1 MLNRLRLQLTTA
13 NATSVIRKMLVPPQE
28 EERTVARTEQ
38 QLTSYQQLRQIA
50 ELLLILTILL
60 IAGLAHGIAM
70 FDNPFYL
77 GDEGTYMSEA
87 WAVVK
92 QGRFDP
98 YTYTYGHAPL
108 GWVQIALWTLL
119 VGGFHAFGTAIETG
133 RAFMLIYQVGS
144 TFLLYGIARKISNS
158 TIVATITCL
167 FFALS
172 PYAIYIHRR
181 VLLDNSVTFWI
192 LLSILLLLSNR
203 LTLNRV
209 WLSAVALGIGVLSKE
224 NAIFLLPVLAYMVFY
239 RTDPSH
245 RWFATIGWVTIVSAI
260 VSYYVMFAA
269 LKGELFPY
277 GTPLGGSRPHVSM
290 LDTLLWQAGREKD
303 GGLFDLQSKFWH
315 TVDIWSQAEPIL
327 IIGGSIAAILSILL
341 IKKHRLVGLMGI
353 ATLLLWLFLMRGSL
367 VLDFY
372 IAPELPFMALNI
384 TLVLGVATT
393 TCKELWQKH
402 HGSWRLFWGTLFRG
416 MQVTMLGLCCAGML
430 TQYSNPALGL
440 QQDPALL
447 WKPANAVAVQK
458 EALQWIKTHIS
469 QCNSMV
475 IDPSMWTDLHEI
487 AGTSGYQLSHSY
499 WQVALDP
506 AIQHGVF
513 HNDWHNID
521 YVVATPGLLFDTNF
535 YQLQLVKLALQ
546 NSLPVISFKAGNTQ
560 IDVFQVHKGVL
571 KPGLGCST
579 LSP

>member
-1 MLNRLRLQLTTA
+1 MKMLNKQPA
-13 NATSVIRKMLVPPQE
+13 
-28 EERTVARTEQ
+28 
-38 QLTSYQQLRQIA
+38 TSYQQLRQIA
-50 ELLLILTILL
+50 ELLLILVILL
-60 IAGLAHGIAM
+60 IAGFAHGVAM

-92 QGRFDP
+92 EGRFDP

-119 VGGFHAFGTAIETG
+119 VGGFHTFGTAIETG
-133 RAFMLIYQVGS
+133 RAFMLIYQLGS

-167 FFALS
+167 LFAFS

-192 LLSILLLLSNR
+192 LLSILILLSNR

-209 WLSAVALGIGVLSKE
+209 WLSAVALGIGILSKE

-245 RWFATIGWVTIVSAI
+245 RWLATIGWVTIVSAM

-269 LKGELFPY
+269 LNGELFPY

-290 LDTLLWQAGREKD
+290 LDSLLWQAGREKD
-303 GGLFDLQSKFWH
+303 GGLFDTHSKFWH
-315 TVDIWSQAEPIL
+315 TVGIWWQAEPIL
-327 IIGGSIAAILSILL
+327 IIGGSTAALLSILL
-341 IKKHRLVGLMGI
+341 IKKYRLVGLMGI
-353 ATLLLWLFLMRGSL
+353 ATLSLWLFLMRGSL

-372 IAPELPFMALNI
+372 IAPELPFMALNMA
-384 TLVLGVATT
+384 LVLGVVATT
-393 TCKELWQKH
+393 CQELWQKH
-402 HGSWRLFWGTLFRG
+402 HGSWRLFWGVLFRG

-430 TQYSNPALGL
+430 LEYTSPALGL
-440 QQDPALL
+440 QQDPSLL
-447 WKPANAVAVQK
+447 WKPARAVATQK
-458 EALQWIKTHIS
+458 AALQWIQTHIA

-487 AGTSGYQLSHSY
+487 AGSNGYQLSHSY

-506 AIQHGVF
+506 AIQRGVF
-513 HNDWHNID
+513 QNNWRNID
-521 YVVATPGLLFDTNF
+521 YIVATPGLLFDTNF
-535 YQLQLVKLALQ
+535 YHLPLVTQALQ
-546 NSLPVISFKAGNTQ
+546 NASPIVSFKSGATQ
-560 IDVFQVHKGVL
+560 IDIFQVHKGVL

-579 LSP
+579 LDP